1 MIQIRYKIIALI
13 ILALL
18 LISCKTK
25 YITSVETKTDTITTV
40 KVIKI
45 DKPQLNEII
54 IENICD
60 SLGQLKRIN
69 YISRGNNT
77 KTSLKSSK
85 NSLILSVNIDSIVN
99 SELETYKSSLKT
111 EFKETIVEKRYIPKW
126 VWYNLAISILLI
138 GWIFRRFIPALN
150 IFR

>member
-1 MIQIRYKIIALI
+1 MKYKIIALI

-18 LISCKTK
+18 LIGCKTR
-25 YITSVETKTDTITTV
+25 YITKTETKTDTITTV

-60 SLGQLKRIN
+60 SLGQLKQIN
-69 YISRGNNT
+69 YISRSDNT
-77 KTSLKSSK
+77 KTSLKSAK

-99 SELETYKSSLKT
+99 SEIETYKSSLKT
-111 EFKETIVEKRYIPKW
+111 ELTEDITKVRYIPKW

-138 GWIFRRFIPALN
+138 GWTFRRFIPALN

>member
-1 MIQIRYKIIALI
+1 MKYKIILI
-13 ILALL
+13 ILLALL

-25 YITSVETKTDTITTV
+25 YITSVETKTDTIQTT

-60 SLGQLKRIN
+60 SLGQLKMIN
-69 YISRGNNT
+69 YISRSDNT
-77 KTSLKSSK
+77 KTSLKSTK
-85 NSLILSVNIDSIVN
+85 NSLILTVNIDSIVN
-99 SELETYKSSLKT
+99 SEIETYKSSLKT
-111 EFKETIVEKRYIPKW
+111 ELKEDITEVRYIPKW
-126 VWYNLAISILLI
+126 VWYNLALSILLI
-138 GWIFRRFIPALN
+138 GWTFRRFIPGLN